1 MPRTTFGPSTR
12 SQSSCNSPIG
22 CCFRPGDTRPPGA
35 GTSCAGES
43 GGQRTFSIA
52 IAVAFL
58 GRPRAAPINRH
69 SPDSGQ
75 FLGQSHLLDRL
86 GQRQI
91 GLVGGKRRSKPAVDG
106 TATLIR
112 TVLPESRHA
121 SPLVA
126 RAFDLPGSSSR
137 RGWCSQ
143 PGDQGQ
149 DFGEHPS
156 RDCDL
161 GHLEGHGSRCLLAL
175 FRDPAGNAGNVTPS
189 PCWIPMVSPPCGCPC
204 FPDHREMRRSA
215 DGLTL
220 PRIVRARRRVI
231 VGNDEC
237 RLERPV

>member
-75 FLGQSHLLDRL
+75 FLGQSHPLDRL

-91 GLVGGKRRSKPAVDG
+91 GLVGKRRSKPAVDG

-112 TVLPESRHA
+112 AVLPESRHA

-126 RAFDLPGSSSR
+126 RASDLPGSSCR

-143 PGDQGQ
+143 PGDQGPT
-149 DFGEHPS
+149 GRLS
-156 RDCDL
+156 RYIRSCPARP
-161 GHLEGHGSRCLLAL
+161 GWLEAGSYSRCPSASQNSYIPGLAK
-175 FRDPAGNAGNVTPS
+175 AAS
-189 PCWIPMVSPPCGCPC
+189 P
-204 FPDHREMRRSA
+204 RK
-215 DGLTL
+215 
-220 PRIVRARRRVI
+220 
-231 VGNDEC
+231 
-237 RLERPV
+237 

>member
-75 FLGQSHLLDRL
+75 SLGQSHPLDRL
-86 GQRQI
+86 GQGQI
-91 GLVGGKRRSKPAVDG
+91 VFVAGKRRSKPAVDG

-112 TVLPESRHA
+112 AVLPESRPA

-126 RAFDLPGSSSR
+126 RAFDLPGSSCR

-149 DFGEHPS
+149 VSANICRETATSAIWKVTVLAASWHFSVILPGTRAMS
-156 RDCDL
+156 L
-161 GHLEGHGSRCLLAL
+161 LHLVGSRWCLPLADVRVFL
-175 FRDPAGNAGNVTPS
+175 TTGKCDGPA
-189 PCWIPMVSPPCGCPC
+189 
-204 FPDHREMRRSA
+204 MRHSR
-215 DGLTL
+215 
-220 PRIVRARRRVI
+220 
-231 VGNDEC
+231 
-237 RLERPV
+237 